1 MHKVYISEFIK
12 QVQSKGNHKVQCSKF
27 KVQSKSNMRELIKE
41 IWSTSKRNKLRT
53 SLTGFAV
60 AWGIFMLIFLLGAGN
75 GLINAQLQQSTRFL
89 ANSMRVFPGETSK
102 AYKGLKEGRS
112 ITLNDR
118 DILISNET
126 YGQYVDD
133 VGGRLE
139 QYNVNINYGD
149 NYVASQSLVG
159 VAPTHPKIDKTELI
173 AGRFINE
180 IDMKDQRKNVVLSRS
195 QAKELS
201 KDYRSL
207 VGKNVKISNLNFQ
220 VVGIYKD
227 DESRNN
233 TEAFIAYSTIK
244 TIYAKGDD
252 AGSLEFTIKNLKT
265 QEDNEQFEKNYRA
278 SINNNHQAAP
288 DDDRTIWLWNRY
300 MDNIQMNQGIA
311 IMQTALW
318 IVGLFTLLSGIVGVS
333 NIMLITV
340 KERTREFGVRKAIG
354 AKPWSILKLII
365 TESII
370 ITSFFGYIGMVCGVA
385 ANEIMDATIGHTT
398 VDTGLFK
405 AAMFVNPTVGLGTCI
420 GATIAIVIAGTIAGL
435 IPAIKAARIR
445 PIEAL
450 KAEE

>member
-1 MHKVYISEFIK
+1 
-12 QVQSKGNHKVQCSKF
+12 
-27 KVQSKSNMRELIKE
+27 MRELIKE

-102 AYKGLKEGRS
+102 AFKGLKEGRS
-112 ITLNDR
+112 ITLNDK
-118 DILISNET
+118 DILISNKT

-180 IDMKDQRKNVVLSRS
+180 IDMKEQRKNVVLSRS
-195 QAKELS
+195 QAKELC

-227 DESRNN
+227 DESHNN

-265 QEDNEQFEKNYRA
+265 KEDNEQFEKNYRA

-288 DDDRTIWLWNRY
+288 DDERTIWLWNRY
-300 MDNIQMNQGIA
+300 VDNIQMNQGIA

-405 AAMFVNPTVGLGTCI
+405 AAMFVNPTVGIGTCI
-420 GATIAIVIAGTIAGL
+420 GATITIVITGTIAGL

-450 KAEE
+450 RAE

>member
-1 MHKVYISEFIK
+1 
-12 QVQSKGNHKVQCSKF
+12 
-27 KVQSKSNMRELIKE
+27 MRELIKE

-75 GLINAQLQQSTRFL
+75 GLINAQLQQSNRFL
-89 ANSMRVFPGETSK
+89 ANSMMVFGGRTSK
-102 AYKGLKEGRS
+102 AYNGLKEGRD
-112 ITLNDR
+112 IDLNDK
-118 DILISNET
+118 DLLISNT
-126 YGQYVDD
+126 TFGHLIGD
-133 VGGRLE
+133 VGGHLE
-139 QYNVNINYGD
+139 LYNADITYGD
-149 NYVASQSLVG
+149 NYIASQRLTG
-159 VAPTHPKIDKTELI
+159 VFPTHTKIDKTEII
-173 AGRFINE
+173 AGRFINN
-180 IDMKDQRKNVVLSRS
+180 IDQKERRKVLVLSRN
-195 QAKELS
+195 QAKELV

-207 VGKNVKISNLNFQ
+207 VGKNVKLDDLSFK

-227 DESRNN
+227 DESRENN
-233 TEAFIAYSTIK
+233 AAFTPYNTAK
-244 TIYAKGDD
+244 TIFVKGNS
-252 AGSLEFTIKNLKT
+252 AGDIEFTLKNLKT
-265 QEDNEQFEKNYRA
+265 EEQNRAFEKKYRA
-278 SINNNHQAAP
+278 SINTNHQAAP
-288 DDDRTIWLWNRY
+288 DDERSIWIWNRY

-311 IMQTALW
+311 IIQTALW

-385 ANEIMDATIGHTT
+385 ANELMDKTIGHTT

-405 AAMFVNPTVGLGTCI
+405 AAMFVNPTVGIGTCI
-420 GATIAIVIAGTIAGL
+420 GATITIVIAGTIAGL
-435 IPAIKAARIR
+435 IPAIKAAKIR

-450 KAEE
+450 RAE

>member
-1 MHKVYISEFIK
+1 
-12 QVQSKGNHKVQCSKF
+12 
-27 KVQSKSNMRELIKE
+27 MRELIKE

-112 ITLNDR
+112 ITLNDK
-118 DILISNET
+118 DILISNKT

-139 QYNVNINYGD
+139 QNNLNINYGD

-180 IDMKDQRKNVVLSRS
+180 IDMKEQRKNVVLSRS
-195 QAKELS
+195 QAKELC

-265 QEDNEQFEKNYRA
+265 KEDNKQFEKNYRA

-288 DDDRTIWLWNRY
+288 DDERTIWLWNRY

-385 ANEIMDATIGHTT
+385 ANKIMDATIGHTT

-405 AAMFVNPTVGLGTCI
+405 AAMFVNPTVGIGTCI
-420 GATIAIVIAGTIAGL
+420 GATITIVIAGTIAGV

-450 KAEE
+450 RAE

>member
-1 MHKVYISEFIK
+1 
-12 QVQSKGNHKVQCSKF
+12 
-27 KVQSKSNMRELIKE
+27 MRELIKE

-112 ITLNDR
+112 ITLNDK
-118 DILISNET
+118 DILISNQT

-180 IDMKDQRKNVVLSRS
+180 IDMKEQRKNVVLSRS
-195 QAKELS
+195 QAKELC

-265 QEDNEQFEKNYRA
+265 KEDNKQFEKNYRA

-288 DDDRTIWLWNRY
+288 DDERTIWLWNRY
-300 MDNIQMNQGIA
+300 VDNIQMNQGIA

-405 AAMFVNPTVGLGTCI
+405 AAMFVNPTVGIGTCI
-420 GATIAIVIAGTIAGL
+420 GATITIVIAGTIAGL

-450 KAEE
+450 RAE

>member
-12 QVQSKGNHKVQCSKF
+12 QVQSKGNHKVQFSKF

-180 IDMKDQRKNVVLSRS
+180 IDMKEQRKNVVLSRS
-195 QAKELS
+195 QAKELC

-233 TEAFIAYSTIK
+233 TDAFIAYSTIK

-405 AAMFVNPTVGLGTCI
+405 AAMFVNPTVGIGTCI

-450 KAEE
+450 RAE

>member
-1 MHKVYISEFIK
+1 
-12 QVQSKGNHKVQCSKF
+12 
-27 KVQSKSNMRELIKE
+27 MRELIKE

-102 AYKGLKEGRS
+102 AYKGLKDGRS
-112 ITLNDR
+112 ITLNDK
-118 DILISNET
+118 DILISNKT

-265 QEDNEQFEKNYRA
+265 KEDNEQFEKNYRA

-288 DDDRTIWLWNRY
+288 DDERTIWLWNRY

-405 AAMFVNPTVGLGTCI
+405 AAMFVNPTVGIGTCI
-420 GATIAIVIAGTIAGL
+420 GATITIVIAGTIAGL

-450 KAEE
+450 RAE

>member
-1 MHKVYISEFIK
+1 MHMNSSLFTLHSSLLSE
-12 QVQSKGNHKVQCSKF
+12 V
-27 KVQSKSNMRELIKE
+27 
-41 IWSTSKRNKLRT
+41 WSTSKRNKLRT

-112 ITLNDR
+112 ITLNDK
-118 DILISNET
+118 DILISNKT

-180 IDMKDQRKNVVLSRS
+180 IDMKEQRKNVVLSRS
-195 QAKELS
+195 QAKELC
-201 KDYRSL
+201 KDYHSL

-233 TEAFIAYSTIK
+233 TDAFIAYSTIK

-265 QEDNEQFEKNYRA
+265 KEDNEQFEKNYRA

-405 AAMFVNPTVGLGTCI
+405 AAMFVNPTVGIGTCI
-420 GATIAIVIAGTIAGL
+420 GATITIVIAGTIAGL

-450 KAEE
+450 RAE

>member
-1 MHKVYISEFIK
+1 
-12 QVQSKGNHKVQCSKF
+12 
-27 KVQSKSNMRELIKE
+27 MRELIKE

-60 AWGIFMLIFLLGAGN
+60 AWGIFMLIFLLGASN

-118 DILISNET
+118 DILISNQT

-159 VAPTHPKIDKTELI
+159 VAPTHPKIDKTEMI

-180 IDMKDQRKNVVLSRS
+180 IDMKEQRKNVVLSRS
-195 QAKELS
+195 QAKELC

-233 TEAFIAYSTIK
+233 TDAFTAYSTIK

-398 VDTGLFK
+398 IDTGLFK
-405 AAMFVNPTVGLGTCI
+405 AAMFVNPTVGIGTCI

-450 KAEE
+450 RAE

>member
-1 MHKVYISEFIK
+1 
-12 QVQSKGNHKVQCSKF
+12 
-27 KVQSKSNMRELIKE
+27 MRELIKE
-41 IWSTSKRNKLRT
+41 IWSTSKHNKLRT

-112 ITLNDR
+112 ITLNDK
-118 DILISNET
+118 DILISNKT

-233 TEAFIAYSTIK
+233 TDAFIAYSTIK

-265 QEDNEQFEKNYRA
+265 KEDNEQFEKNYRA

-288 DDDRTIWLWNRY
+288 DDERTIWLWNRY

-398 VDTGLFK
+398 IDTGLFK
-405 AAMFVNPTVGLGTCI
+405 AAMFVNPTVGIGTCI
-420 GATIAIVIAGTIAGL
+420 GATITIVIAGTIAGL

-450 KAEE
+450 RAE

>member
-1 MHKVYISEFIK
+1 
-12 QVQSKGNHKVQCSKF
+12 
-27 KVQSKSNMRELIKE
+27 MRELIKE

-118 DILISNET
+118 DILISNQT

-139 QYNVNINYGD
+139 QSNVNINYGD

-233 TEAFIAYSTIK
+233 TDAFIAYSTIK

-450 KAEE
+450 RAE

>member
-1 MHKVYISEFIK
+1 
-12 QVQSKGNHKVQCSKF
+12 
-27 KVQSKSNMRELIKE
+27 MRELIKE

-118 DILISNET
+118 DILISNQT

-149 NYVASQSLVG
+149 NYVVSQSLVG
-159 VAPTHPKIDKTELI
+159 VAPTHPKIDKTEMI

-233 TEAFIAYSTIK
+233 TDAFIAYSTIK

-265 QEDNEQFEKNYRA
+265 KEDNEQFEKNYRA

-450 KAEE
+450 RAE

>member
-1 MHKVYISEFIK
+1 
-12 QVQSKGNHKVQCSKF
+12 
-27 KVQSKSNMRELIKE
+27 MRELIKE

-112 ITLNDR
+112 ITLNDK
-118 DILISNET
+118 DILISNKT

-159 VAPTHPKIDKTELI
+159 VAPTHPRIDKTELI

-180 IDMKDQRKNVVLSRS
+180 IDMKEQRKNVVLSRS

-207 VGKNVKISNLNFQ
+207 VSKNVKISNLNFQ

-265 QEDNEQFEKNYRA
+265 KEDNKQFEKNYRA

-288 DDDRTIWLWNRY
+288 DDERTIWLWNRY

-398 VDTGLFK
+398 IDTGLFK
-405 AAMFVNPTVGLGTCI
+405 AAMFVNPTVGIGTCI
-420 GATIAIVIAGTIAGL
+420 GATITIVIAGTIAGL

-450 KAEE
+450 RAE

>member
-1 MHKVYISEFIK
+1 
-12 QVQSKGNHKVQCSKF
+12 
-27 KVQSKSNMRELIKE
+27 MRELIKE

-159 VAPTHPKIDKTELI
+159 VAPTHPKIDKTEMI

-180 IDMKDQRKNVVLSRS
+180 IDMKEQRKNVVLSRS

-233 TEAFIAYSTIK
+233 TDAFIAYSTIK

-265 QEDNEQFEKNYRA
+265 KEDNEQFEKNYRA

-288 DDDRTIWLWNRY
+288 DDNRTIWLWNRY

-398 VDTGLFK
+398 IDTGLFK
-405 AAMFVNPTVGLGTCI
+405 AAMFVNPTVGIGTCI

-450 KAEE
+450 RAE

>member
-1 MHKVYISEFIK
+1 
-12 QVQSKGNHKVQCSKF
+12 
-27 KVQSKSNMRELIKE
+27 MRELIKE

-112 ITLNDR
+112 ITLNDK
-118 DILISNET
+118 DILISNKT

-159 VAPTHPKIDKTELI
+159 VAPTHPKIDKTEMI

-450 KAEE
+450 RAE

>member
-1 MHKVYISEFIK
+1 
-12 QVQSKGNHKVQCSKF
+12 
-27 KVQSKSNMRELIKE
+27 MRELIKE

-112 ITLNDR
+112 ITLNDK
-118 DILISNET
+118 DILISNKT

-180 IDMKDQRKNVVLSRS
+180 IDMKEQRKNVVLSRS
-195 QAKELS
+195 QAKELC

-265 QEDNEQFEKNYRA
+265 KEDNEQFEKNYRA

-288 DDDRTIWLWNRY
+288 DDERTIWLWNRY
-300 MDNIQMNQGIA
+300 VDNIQMNQGIA

-405 AAMFVNPTVGLGTCI
+405 AAMFVNPTVGISTCI
-420 GATIAIVIAGTIAGL
+420 GATITIVIAGTIAGL

-450 KAEE
+450 RAE

>member
-1 MHKVYISEFIK
+1 
-12 QVQSKGNHKVQCSKF
+12 
-27 KVQSKSNMRELIKE
+27 MRELIKE

-112 ITLNDR
+112 ITLNDK
-118 DILISNET
+118 DILISNKT

-252 AGSLEFTIKNLKT
+252 VGSLEFTIKNLKT
-265 QEDNEQFEKNYRA
+265 KEDNEQFEKNYRA

-288 DDDRTIWLWNRY
+288 DDERTIWLWNRY

-398 VDTGLFK
+398 IDTGLFK
-405 AAMFVNPTVGLGTCI
+405 AAMFVNPTVGIGTCI
-420 GATIAIVIAGTIAGL
+420 GATITIVIAGTIAGL

-450 KAEE
+450 RAE

>member
-1 MHKVYISEFIK
+1 
-12 QVQSKGNHKVQCSKF
+12 
-27 KVQSKSNMRELIKE
+27 MRELIKE

-118 DILISNET
+118 DILISNKT

-195 QAKELS
+195 QAKELC

-385 ANEIMDATIGHTT
+385 ANEIMNATIGHTT

-450 KAEE
+450 RAE

>member
-1 MHKVYISEFIK
+1 
-12 QVQSKGNHKVQCSKF
+12 
-27 KVQSKSNMRELIKE
+27 MRELIKE

-112 ITLNDR
+112 ITLNDK
-118 DILISNET
+118 DILISNKT

-265 QEDNEQFEKNYRA
+265 KEDNEQFEKNYRA

-288 DDDRTIWLWNRY
+288 DDERTIWLWNRY
-300 MDNIQMNQGIA
+300 VDNIQMNQGIA

-405 AAMFVNPTVGLGTCI
+405 AAMFVNPTVGIGTCI
-420 GATIAIVIAGTIAGL
+420 GATITIVISGTIAGL

-450 KAEE
+450 RAE

>member
-1 MHKVYISEFIK
+1 
-12 QVQSKGNHKVQCSKF
+12 
-27 KVQSKSNMRELIKE
+27 MRELIKE

-112 ITLNDR
+112 ITLNDK
-118 DILISNET
+118 DILISNQT

-180 IDMKDQRKNVVLSRS
+180 IDMKEQRKNVVLSRS
-195 QAKELS
+195 QAKELC

-233 TEAFIAYSTIK
+233 TDAFTAYSTVKI
-244 TIYAKGDD
+244 IYAKGDD

-265 QEDNEQFEKNYRA
+265 REDNKQFEKNYRA

-300 MDNIQMNQGIA
+300 VDNIQMNQGIA

-420 GATIAIVIAGTIAGL
+420 GATITIVIAGTIAGL

-450 KAEE
+450 RAE

>member
-1 MHKVYISEFIK
+1 
-12 QVQSKGNHKVQCSKF
+12 
-27 KVQSKSNMRELIKE
+27 MRELIKE

-112 ITLNDR
+112 ITLNDK
-118 DILISNET
+118 DILISNKT

-180 IDMKDQRKNVVLSRS
+180 IDMKEQRKNVVLSRS
-195 QAKELS
+195 QAKELC

-265 QEDNEQFEKNYRA
+265 REDNKQFEKNYRA

-288 DDDRTIWLWNRY
+288 DDERTIWLWNRY

-420 GATIAIVIAGTIAGL
+420 GATITIVIAGTIAGL

-450 KAEE
+450 RAE

>member
-1 MHKVYISEFIK
+1 MHMNSSLFTLHSSLLSE
-12 QVQSKGNHKVQCSKF
+12 V
-27 KVQSKSNMRELIKE
+27 
-41 IWSTSKRNKLRT
+41 WSTSKRNKLRT

-112 ITLNDR
+112 ITLNDK
-118 DILISNET
+118 DILISNQT

-180 IDMKDQRKNVVLSRS
+180 IDMKEQRKNVVLSRS

-265 QEDNEQFEKNYRA
+265 REDNKQFEKNYRA

-288 DDDRTIWLWNRY
+288 DDERTIWLWNRY
-300 MDNIQMNQGIA
+300 VDNIQMNQGIA

-405 AAMFVNPTVGLGTCI
+405 AAMFVNPTVGIGTCI
-420 GATIAIVIAGTIAGL
+420 GATITIVIAGTIAGL

-450 KAEE
+450 RAE

>member
-1 MHKVYISEFIK
+1 MHMNSSLFTLHSSLLSE
-12 QVQSKGNHKVQCSKF
+12 V
-27 KVQSKSNMRELIKE
+27 
-41 IWSTSKRNKLRT
+41 WSTSKRNKLRT

-112 ITLNDR
+112 ITLNDK
-118 DILISNET
+118 DILISNQT

-159 VAPTHPKIDKTELI
+159 VAPTHPKIDKTEMI
-173 AGRFINE
+173 AGRFINK
-180 IDMKDQRKNVVLSRS
+180 IDMKEQRKNVVLSRS
-195 QAKELS
+195 QTKELC

-265 QEDNEQFEKNYRA
+265 REDNKQFEKNYRA

-288 DDDRTIWLWNRY
+288 DDERTIWLWNRY

-405 AAMFVNPTVGLGTCI
+405 AAMFVNPTVGIGTCI
-420 GATIAIVIAGTIAGL
+420 GATITIVIAGTIAGL

-450 KAEE
+450 RAE

>member
-1 MHKVYISEFIK
+1 
-12 QVQSKGNHKVQCSKF
+12 
-27 KVQSKSNMRELIKE
+27 MRELIKE

-180 IDMKDQRKNVVLSRS
+180 IDMKEQRKNVVLSRS
-195 QAKELS
+195 QAKELC

-265 QEDNEQFEKNYRA
+265 REDNKQFEKNYRA

-288 DDDRTIWLWNRY
+288 DDERTIWLWNRY

-340 KERTREFGVRKAIG
+340 KERTREFSVRKAIG

-405 AAMFVNPTVGLGTCI
+405 AAMFVNPTVGIGTCI
-420 GATIAIVIAGTIAGL
+420 GATITIVIAGTIAGL

-450 KAEE
+450 RAE

>member
-1 MHKVYISEFIK
+1 MHMNSSLFTLHSSLLSE
-12 QVQSKGNHKVQCSKF
+12 V
-27 KVQSKSNMRELIKE
+27 
-41 IWSTSKRNKLRT
+41 WSTSKRNKLRT

-89 ANSMRVFPGETSK
+89 ANSIRVFPGETSK

-112 ITLNDR
+112 ITLNDK
-118 DILISNET
+118 DILISNQT

-159 VAPTHPKIDKTELI
+159 VAPTHPKIDKTEMI

-180 IDMKDQRKNVVLSRS
+180 IDMKEQRKNVVLSRS
-195 QAKELS
+195 QTKELC

-265 QEDNEQFEKNYRA
+265 REDNKQFEKNYRA

-288 DDDRTIWLWNRY
+288 DDERTIWLWNRY

-398 VDTGLFK
+398 IDTGLFK
-405 AAMFVNPTVGLGTCI
+405 AAMFVNPTVGIGTCI
-420 GATIAIVIAGTIAGL
+420 GATITIVIAGTIAGL

-450 KAEE
+450 RAE

>member
-1 MHKVYISEFIK
+1 
-12 QVQSKGNHKVQCSKF
+12 
-27 KVQSKSNMRELIKE
+27 MRELIKE

-112 ITLNDR
+112 ITLNDK
-118 DILISNET
+118 DILISNKT

-233 TEAFIAYSTIK
+233 TDAFIAYSTIK

-405 AAMFVNPTVGLGTCI
+405 AAMFVNPTVGIGTCI
-420 GATIAIVIAGTIAGL
+420 GATITIVIAGTIAGL

-450 KAEE
+450 RAE

>member
-1 MHKVYISEFIK
+1 
-12 QVQSKGNHKVQCSKF
+12 
-27 KVQSKSNMRELIKE
+27 MRELIKE

-112 ITLNDR
+112 ITLNDK
-118 DILISNET
+118 DILISNKT

-180 IDMKDQRKNVVLSRS
+180 IDMKEQRKNVVLSRS
-195 QAKELS
+195 QAKELC

-233 TEAFIAYSTIK
+233 TETFIAYSTIK
-244 TIYAKGDD
+244 TIYSKGDD

-265 QEDNEQFEKNYRA
+265 REDNKQFEKNYRA

-288 DDDRTIWLWNRY
+288 DDERTIWLWNRY

-420 GATIAIVIAGTIAGL
+420 GATITIVIAGTIAGL

-450 KAEE
+450 RAE

>member
-1 MHKVYISEFIK
+1 
-12 QVQSKGNHKVQCSKF
+12 
-27 KVQSKSNMRELIKE
+27 MRELIKE

-112 ITLNDR
+112 ITLNDK
-118 DILISNET
+118 DILISNKT

-180 IDMKDQRKNVVLSRS
+180 IDMKEQRKNVVLSRS

-233 TEAFIAYSTIK
+233 TDAFIAYSTIK

-265 QEDNEQFEKNYRA
+265 QEDNEKFEKNYRA

-405 AAMFVNPTVGLGTCI
+405 AAMFVNPTVGIGTCI

-450 KAEE
+450 RAE

>member
-1 MHKVYISEFIK
+1 
-12 QVQSKGNHKVQCSKF
+12 
-27 KVQSKSNMRELIKE
+27 MRELIKE

-112 ITLNDR
+112 ITLNDK
-118 DILISNET
+118 DILISNKT

-180 IDMKDQRKNVVLSRS
+180 IDMKEQRKNVVLSRS

-265 QEDNEQFEKNYRA
+265 REDNKQFEKNYRA

-288 DDDRTIWLWNRY
+288 DDKRTIWLWNRY

-405 AAMFVNPTVGLGTCI
+405 AAMFVNPTVGIGTCI
-420 GATIAIVIAGTIAGL
+420 GATITIVIAGTIAGL

-450 KAEE
+450 RAE

>member
-1 MHKVYISEFIK
+1 
-12 QVQSKGNHKVQCSKF
+12 
-27 KVQSKSNMRELIKE
+27 MRELIKE

-180 IDMKDQRKNVVLSRS
+180 IDMKEQRKNVVLSRS

-233 TEAFIAYSTIK
+233 TDAFIAYSTIK

-405 AAMFVNPTVGLGTCI
+405 AAMFVNPTVGIGTCI
-420 GATIAIVIAGTIAGL
+420 GATITIVIAGTIAGL

-450 KAEE
+450 RAE